1 MQCSQ
6 IRKMLANYALDD
18 ARITERLCVDVHTS
32 HCAACRKELE
42 DTCELVAATERA
54 LSYPG
59 STLDFETLMARIEAS
74 EMIARDLP
82 TRAQWTWRGVAMRSA
97 AAAAVMAAVII
108 TIPVARNAGHV
119 VREFRDVSVE
129 RTTES
134 DEPEQVPVVSE
145 PFVKRADWIK
155 SAFDQAPAAATNALV
170 QPPQP

>member
-18 ARITERLCVDVHTS
+18 ARVTERLCVEVHTS

-54 LSYPG
+54 LSHPG

-74 EMIARDLP
+74 ELISRDLP

-97 AAAAVMAAVII
+97 AAAALMAAVFI
-108 TIPVARNAGHV
+108 TIPVARNAGQV
-119 VREFRDVSVE
+119 VRELRDVSTD
-129 RTTES
+129 RGS
-134 DEPEQVPVVSE
+134 DQSEPSQVPVVSE
-145 PFVKRADWIK
+145 PFVRHAHKIK
-155 SAFDQAPAAATNALV
+155 EYEQTPSSAANALL
-170 QPPQP
+170 QPSEP